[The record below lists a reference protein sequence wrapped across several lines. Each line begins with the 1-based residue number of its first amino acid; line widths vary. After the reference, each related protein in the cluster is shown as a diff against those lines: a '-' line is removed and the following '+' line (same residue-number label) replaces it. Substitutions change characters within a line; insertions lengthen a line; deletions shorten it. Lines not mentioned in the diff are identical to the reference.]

1 MHGISSFR
9 MCSHFDTPRIP
20 RSILISVVRHRHL
33 VVSPSSP
40 SIRSVKLFL
49 LCHCGLIHFN
59 AYSVTK
65 LIVTTRFSQ
74 QYCDCS
80 LWIRKNWRFF
90 IDIIVDSV
98 CGIEDTLLH
107 ELSREHRMTR
117 ALLSLSALYFEHP
130 LCVRSRKNALSAIL
144 YSQNV
149 SSCFVVS
156 EQRLFSV
163 LHYTIALFG
172 CAKLFRATPIFDTR
186 SVQKVVSFYRLY
198 PLIPTI

>member
-1 MHGISSFR
+1 MCHVVTDLLVSCMSSWDVLVVWYIRYNQFHHSAGDVVRISSLD
-9 MCSHFDTPRIP
+9 MSKPTKFDTPWIP

-33 VVSPSSP
+33 VVPPSSP

-49 LCHCGLIHFN
+49 LCHCGIIYFN

-65 LIVTTRFSQ
+65 LIVTTIFSQ

-130 LCVRSRKNALSAIL
+130 LCMRSHKNALSAIL

-156 EQRLFSV
+156 EQ
-163 LHYTIALFG
+163 
-172 CAKLFRATPIFDTR
+172 
-186 SVQKVVSFYRLY
+186 
-198 PLIPTI
+198 